1 MSKSKPKSLSELV
14 STKDSQ
20 LGRLAAAARLRSDLS
35 EHLRSGMG
43 EPLGSAIMHCNV
55 HDDGTLVVVAANPE
69 WAARLRFESRQLLA
83 LCAAHGT
90 TAVAVK
96 VRVAD

>member
-14 STKDSQ
+14 ASRDSG
-20 LGRLAAAARLRSDLS
+20 LGRLAAAARLRSELGDY
-35 EHLRSGMG
+35 LRNGLG

-55 HDDGTLVVVAANPE
+55 HDDGTLVVTAANPE
-69 WAARLRFESRQLLA
+69 WASRLRFESQQLLA

-96 VRVAD
+96 VRVAG